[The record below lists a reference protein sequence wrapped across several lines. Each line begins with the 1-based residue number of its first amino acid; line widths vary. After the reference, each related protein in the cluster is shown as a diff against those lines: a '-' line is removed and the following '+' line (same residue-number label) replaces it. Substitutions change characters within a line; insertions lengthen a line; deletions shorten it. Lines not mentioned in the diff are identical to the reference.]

1 MEWIILLFFMLML
14 FLVYAIFRYQNARL
28 RRKYEFQNRIFQ
40 EEIRNNNDQI
50 NKRMAHLKG
59 YNFLIFNLS
68 EVLIKQKSLNLRT
81 N

>member
-14 FLVYAIFRYQNARL
+14 FLVYAIFRYQNTRL

-40 EEIRNNNDQI
+40 EEIRKNNDQI
-50 NKRMAHLKG
+50 NKRKVHLKS